1 MTLKDALVYFG
12 VSGFVSKAARGS
24 SLLPSTIL
32 VFPPALP
39 SFGLLRQ
46 RWVLSAIAQSRPQP
60 PLVPIFQVWLS
71 DTRRRRRWAAPT
83 HRQWTP
89 SNVVRYFV
97 LNATATNLLLIRS

>member
-12 VSGFVSKAARGS
+12 VSGFVSKAALGRGS

-39 SFGLLRQ
+39 SFGVLRQ

-60 PLVPIFQVWLS
+60 PLVPIFLCGY
-71 DTRRRRRWAAPT
+71 
-83 HRQWTP
+83 WTP
-89 SNVVRYFV
+89 KGGGGGLRPPIDSGDSPA
-97 LNATATNLLLIRS
+97 LCAISC